1 MLPSIPWHSAKTRS
15 LNAIPNTLPNSMSL
29 EPKSTPG
36 RGLPD
41 PCSFL
46 EAACSPPSCHQYL
59 ASVYFL
65 QGSLPE
71 APWVTPVAEEV
82 TEGLIWGPQDFYP
95 TSDCS
100 PEQEGAAAQSLGEYA
115 LRTSHWWG
123 LAKATGI
130 ANPSLNPGS
139 HIDGKEMKGKGL
151 HWTLTR
157 K

>member
-1 MLPSIPWHSAKTRS
+1 MRYLTLFLTPCLWNQRALLEGACLIHALSWRLLVVLLAATNTWHLYT
-15 LNAIPNTLPNSMSL
+15 
-29 EPKSTPG
+29 
-36 RGLPD
+36 
-41 PCSFL
+41 
-46 EAACSPPSCHQYL
+46 SCKG
-59 ASVYFL
+59 AF
-65 QGSLPE
+65 PE